1 MTLANFDVLSQK
13 YADLIT
19 SVGVNVQKGQDIVIY
34 ADVEQ
39 VPLVHKIVDS
49 AYARGANNVMIEWQ
63 DIHIQREFLKHAS
76 EDSLTN
82 IPAWV

>member
-1 MTLANFDVLSQK
+1 MTLANFDILSQK

-39 VPLVHKIVDS
+39 VPLVHK
-49 AYARGANNVMIEWQ
+49 
-63 DIHIQREFLKHAS
+63 L
-76 EDSLTN
+76 LT
-82 IPAWV
+82 PLMLVAQTTS